1 MKKEIYL
8 TLLVASAIMF
18 HSCDSSSS
26 NNEVSANT
34 TTTNNTK
41 IEGDTSKKKSD
52 IEQIADATKQ
62 GVQLI
67 KNGLAE
73 KRKADSIRNAN
84 EPRIWVYQIGE
95 SYDNDERIAKE
106 YDKYKDNEPDL
117 FIFKKNKKELYLIKG
132 IGASFKID
140 LKESITE
147 LEKRFSARVSH
158 CDLSLMCRKMPTNTK
173 PIKYKID
180 GEKREADCKTCE

>member
-8 TLLVASAIMF
+8 TLLVAGAMIF
-18 HSCDSSSS
+18 HSCGDSNT

-34 TTTNNTK
+34 TTTNNTTL
-41 IEGDTSKKKSD
+41 EGDTSKKKSD

-62 GVQLI
+62 GVELI
-67 KNGLAE
+67 KDGLAE

-95 SYDNDERIAKE
+95 SYNDDERVAKE
-106 YDKYKDNEPDL
+106 YDKYKGNEPDL
-117 FIFKKNKKELYLIKG
+117 FIFKKKRKEFYLLKG
-132 IGASFKID
+132 IGAGFKID
-140 LKESITE
+140 LKESISE

-158 CDLSLMCRKMPTNTK
+158 CDLSMMCRKMPINTK
-173 PIKYKID
+173 SIKYKVD
-180 GEKREADCKTCE
+180 GEKKEAECKTCE